1 MLTAQLEISRLK
13 ALGDGE
19 RNAAIRNE
27 RFSKQPA
34 VQPNKLVTRLPLRP
48 ELPSVT
54 SKPPL
59 RFQILAVEVCKP
71 APGFDLGNPE
81 SLVQDSSFVVDED
94 TEGWQERASSACEV
108 YVFGVSG
115 SGHSITARVS
125 GFMPYLFV
133 ELTRAMSMDVVNR
146 AVGEVRTR
154 FSLDVADVLASQVCR
169 KRAYGW
175 VPDAHDPTRVRSFGF
190 AEIRFKNPWLLRVMS
205 RMFSERSLA
214 CLRALEPA
222 LVSEDKVAMSEK
234 FLALHELKPSGW
246 ACVPARSYKVVP
258 DASRTT
264 VSQLE
269 VRLGNGVMQPLDRPA
284 IAPIVIAAVDI
295 EAHSHDFRSFPE
307 ASHPEDKVTYIG
319 TTFWV
324 YGDTEPR
331 ARVMQVLGECDA
343 VPDITVQAFASEY
356 ELLMGWRDLIAV
368 HADPDFIVSYNGTG
382 FDYAYMAARAQLT
395 SAALRRRTCRFD
407 FMGRLLMVPH
417 PLKVRELTSA
427 AKGQNI
433 ISWFPQPG
441 RIQMDL
447 FMYVKDSQK
456 LSSYKLDDVCDAFLK
471 DTRKVVLD
479 LPGWVR
485 GLLGDARRGLL
496 QILGTRDAGE
506 CERHMDEADRA
517 CPESGDYTACR
528 AALDGAV
535 HAVNQAL
542 VGVDAGTAD
551 ACLAIMDALVQPAL
565 DASGDNNY
573 RKLFRMYEVSAT
585 ARAAIAVYCQ
595 VDCDLVVRLL
605 DRLNVVANTFQMS
618 QVCNTLADDVC
629 NRGQQIKTFN
639 LIARFA
645 RSRGYVMNQRE
656 TGWDPEATYEGATVL
671 EPTPGYYQTPVAT
684 LDFASLYPS
693 LMRGFNL
700 CPSSLVLDP
709 EYADL
714 PGIKYGRYDIGG
726 KTWVFQESTKGLLP
740 DILGTLLEAR
750 KAKKREMKQYAKGS
764 LDHRLCDGAQLAL
777 KVSCNSVYGFC
788 GVVNNGMFPCL
799 PVAVATT
806 YNGRLAISQTK
817 QFVEDTYGAT
827 VIYGDTDS
835 VMLTFP
841 GVSTVA
847 AAFEMGE
854 RVARETT
861 KIFPDTVVL
870 EFEKI
875 FYPYLL
881 IKRKTYAGQKFE
893 DSPDAPPSLDVKGL
907 AVVRRDNCGLV
918 REVMKDVLTLTMQDN
933 NPEEAF
939 RVVQRAVAGLVANAI
954 PLEKLQITNSLKADE
969 SYSNDAQPQLAVVR
983 KMRARRAFGIPR
995 PGDRVPFVI
1004 TEDAKLSR
1012 VSDRAEDPKY
1022 VAEHGVKID
1031 TIYYLTN
1038 QLERRLEGILGLLPV
1053 PDVDRMFLDA
1063 VEQVKARGLN
1073 TRAMMRVCRVT
1084 ARPSSGEVARKPT
1097 VRKRKRAKK
1106 EEVDAGLKSLMCF
1119 KK

>member
-1 MLTAQLEISRLK
+1 MQL
-13 ALGDGE
+13 
-19 RNAAIRNE
+19 N
-27 RFSKQPA
+27 
-34 VQPNKLVTRLPLRP
+34 LRP
-48 ELPSVT
+48 STPDILGR
-54 SKPPL
+54 PPL

-71 APGFDLGNPE
+71 P
-81 SLVQDSSFVVDED
+81 SSFDMSN
-94 TEGWQERASSACEV
+94 TEGLVHDSMFAADEEPETWQERATNPCEV
-108 YVFGVSG
+108 FVFGVS
-115 SGHSITARVS
+115 SVGHSITARVS
-125 GFMPYLFV
+125 GFMPYIFV
-133 ELTRAMSMDVVNR
+133 EITDAITMDVIKR
-146 AVGEVRTR
+146 AVTEMRNKFNLGI
-154 FSLDVADVLASQVCR
+154 ADVCVGVVE
-169 KRAYGW
+169 KKKAYGW
-175 VPDAHDPTRVRSFGF
+175 IPDEKDPTQVRAFTF
-190 AEIRFKNPWLLRVMS
+190 AEIRFKNPWLLRVMA
-205 RMFSERSLA
+205 RMFSERELA
-214 CLRALEPA
+214 CLRNLEPA
-222 LVSEDKVAMSEK
+222 NVSEDKVAMSEK
-234 FLALHELKPSGW
+234 FLALHDLKPSGW
-246 ACVPARSYKVVP
+246 AYVPPRTYSIVP
-258 DASRTT
+258 TEKRTT
-264 VSQLE
+264 MSQVE
-269 VRLGNGVMQPLDRPA
+269 VHFETGRMQPLERQA

-295 EAHSHDFRSFPE
+295 ESHSHDYRSFPDAE
-307 ASHPEDKVTYIG
+307 HPGDKVTYIG

-324 YGDTEPR
+324 YGDSSPR
-331 ARVMQVLGECDA
+331 ERVMQVLGKCDE
-343 VPDITVQAFASEY
+343 VEGITVQSFNTEY

-368 HADPDFIVSYNGTG
+368 HSDPDFMVSYNGTG
-382 FDYAYMAARAQLT
+382 FDYAYLAARVRHICK
-395 SAALRRRTCRFD
+395 ALRRRACRFD
-407 FMGRLLMVPH
+407 NMGRLLMIPN

-456 LSSYKLDDVCDAFLK
+456 LSSYKLDDVCDTFLK
-471 DTRKVVLD
+471 DTGKVVLD

-485 GLLGDARRGLL
+485 GLL
-496 QILGTRDAGE
+496 
-506 CERHMDEADRA
+506 DEAKQGLVRITNLQGGDPAMCAKDVDEAIRL
-517 CPESGDYTACR
+517 CPDLGDYTECH
-528 AALDGAV
+528 AALNKAV
-535 HAVNQAL
+535 HGVTQSL
-542 VGVDAGTAD
+542 VGVEQTA
-551 ACLAIMDALVQPAL
+551 ANVYQRIMDESVQPAL

-573 RKLFRMYEVSAT
+573 RKLFRMYEVSAS

-595 VDCDLVVRLL
+595 VDCDLVVKLL

-645 RSRGYVMNQRE
+645 RSRGYVMNKRD

-709 EYADL
+709 EYTNL
-714 PGIKYGRYDIGG
+714 PTIKYGRYDIGG
-726 KTWVFQESTKGLLP
+726 KTWVFQETTKGLLP
-740 DILGTLLEAR
+740 DILGTLLAAR
-750 KAKKREMKQYAKGS
+750 KAKKREMKTYEKGS

-806 YNGRLAISQTK
+806 FNGRLAISQTK
-817 QFVEDTYGAT
+817 KFVEDTYGAR

-841 GVSTVA
+841 GISTVPD
-847 AAFEMGE
+847 AFEMGE
-854 RVARETT
+854 RVAAETT

-881 IKRKTYAGQKFE
+881 IKRKTYAGLKFE

-918 REVMKDVLTLTMQDN
+918 REVMKDVLNLTMREN

-939 RVVQRAVAGLVANAI
+939 RVVQRAVDGLVDNSI
-954 PLEKLQITNSLKADE
+954 PMDKLQITNSLKADD

-983 KMRARRAFGIPR
+983 KMRKRRAFGIPR

-1004 TEDAKLSR
+1004 TEDPNMNR
-1012 VSDRAEDPKY
+1012 VSDRAEDPKF
-1022 VAEHGVKID
+1022 AEENGLKID

-1053 PDVDRMFLDA
+1053 CDVGKMFADA
-1063 VEQVKARGLN
+1063 VERVKARGLD
-1073 TRAMMRVCRVT
+1073 TKAMMKLCKVT
-1084 ARPSSGEVARKPT
+1084 KMNPSSTISLPKPS
-1097 VRKRKRAKK
+1097 VKKRKRATKND
-1106 EEVDAGLKSLMCF
+1106 VDSSLKSLMCF